1 MKKYKKL
8 PICIVLMFVS
18 FCAHSQFFV
27 INITWI
33 NTDKPLL
40 GVLGQ
45 KLAVNSF
52 ISSQQALIHTGLKDI
67 KNSKV
72 QIRINE
78 YEKNKYDGSLK
89 IPLAK
94 NLLINNLLLG
104 ASIITPSSFPF
115 YITTAKT
122 EYFVRELAI
131 NDLIAVK
138 IALARNNK
146 IRNANTQELYSLN
159 RKMLSKLKKTTRN
172 AHKNAAFVIIASLLS
187 RAATL
192 PADDLN
198 QIISLGL

>member
-18 FCAHSQFFV
+18 FCAHSQLV
-27 INITWI
+27 VLNITWI

-45 KLAVNSF
+45 KLTVNSF
-52 ISSQQALIHTGLKDI
+52 IASQQALIHTGLKDI

-104 ASIITPSSFPF
+104 SSIITPSSLPF
-115 YITTAKT
+115 YITAAKT
-122 EYFVRELAI
+122 EYFVRELLF

-159 RKMLSKLKKTTRN
+159 RKMLSKLKKTNRN

>member
-18 FCAHSQFFV
+18 FYAHSQFVV

-45 KLAVNSF
+45 KLAVNFF
-52 ISSQQALIHTGLKDI
+52 IASQQALIHTGLKDI
-67 KNSKV
+67 KNSKI

-104 ASIITPSSFPF
+104 ASIFTPSSFPF
-115 YITTAKT
+115 YITAAKN

-131 NDLIAVK
+131 NDLIVAK
-138 IALARNNK
+138 IALVRNNK
-146 IRNANTQELYSLN
+146 IRNANTQELYSLD
-159 RKMLSKLKKTTRN
+159 RKMLSKLNKTNKN

-198 QIISLGL
+198 QILSLGL